1 MKIKLQLFA
10 AARDA
15 VGNPMVELE
24 LPTDAAVAT
33 LRGQLVAEY
42 PALEPLQDSLL
53 VAVNNEYASDETK
66 LQETDEVACF
76 PPVSGG

>member
-15 VGNPMVELE
+15 VGNPTVELD
-24 LPTDAAVAT
+24 LPSDAAVAA

-42 PALEPLQDSLL
+42 PALKPLRDSLL

-66 LQETDEVACF
+66 LHETDEVACF